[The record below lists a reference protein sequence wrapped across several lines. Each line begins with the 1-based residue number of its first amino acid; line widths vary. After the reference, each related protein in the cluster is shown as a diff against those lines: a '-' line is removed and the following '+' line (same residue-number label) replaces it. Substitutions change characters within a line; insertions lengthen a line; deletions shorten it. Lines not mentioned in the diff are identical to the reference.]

1 MSHMTLLVATLNPG
15 IAREYAQLLADLPIF
30 ADLPINV
37 TWLDQVGI
45 TTSVEETGA
54 TFEENA
60 LIKARHYASKSQL
73 LTLADDSGLEVDALD
88 GRPGVLSARYG
99 GDNLSDRDR
108 YQVLLHELAGVPD
121 PARTARFRCVVA
133 IATPDG
139 EAWTVEGA
147 VEGQILHAP
156 RGDNGFGYDPVFLV
170 PQFAKSMAELP
181 PEIKNQISHRAMATR
196 AARQILA
203 RLLVGKSV
211 V

>member
-1 MSHMTLLVATLNPG
+1 MSHTTLLVATHNPG
-15 IAREYAQLLADLPIF
+15 KAREYAQLLADLPIT
-30 ADLPINV
+30 V

-45 TTSVEETGA
+45 TTSVDETGA
-54 TFEENA
+54 TFKENA
-60 LIKARHYASKSQL
+60 LLKARHYAELSRL
-73 LTLADDSGLEVDALD
+73 LTWADDSGLEVDALG

-99 GDNLSDRDR
+99 GESLSDRDR
-108 YQVLLHELAGVPD
+108 YRALLHELTVVPD
-121 PARTARFRCVVA
+121 AARTARFRCVVA

-170 PQFAKSMAELP
+170 PQSAKSMAELP
-181 PEIKNQISHRAMATR
+181 PEIKNQISHRAVATR
-196 AARQILA
+196 AARQILE